1 MKNINNLRKE
11 IDQIDNKILNL
22 LKNRS
27 KIALKI
33 GTLKKAGLDNM
44 NLFRPERQAAI
55 LNRLFSKKSDLFREE
70 DIFNFWR
77 ELFSHQTSLQ
87 GKLEFL
93 APKSLEKIYKEIILL
108 SFGINTQI
116 NFFYDYNKA
125 FNIVKRKKNKLLIL
139 PFPGKLKGAN
149 WWIKENLKKLFIVAA
164 VPFINKDNIYPK
176 LVVLS
181 KHQPILTG
189 ETSFIYKTSSKQNNE
204 SFNQIAKLQ
213 SYYLYMT
220 NVLIRDKK
228 IKFIGAYPNLKLI
241 KK

>member
-1 MKNINNLRKE
+1 
-11 IDQIDNKILNL
+11 
-22 LKNRS
+22 
-27 KIALKI
+27 
-33 GTLKKAGLDNM
+33 M

-125 FNIVKRKKNKLLIL
+125 FNIVKR
-139 PFPGKLKGAN
+139 
-149 WWIKENLKKLFIVAA
+149 FIE
-164 VPFINKDNIYPK
+164 
-176 LVVLS
+176 
-181 KHQPILTG
+181 HW
-189 ETSFIYKTSSKQNNE
+189 
-204 SFNQIAKLQ
+204 
-213 SYYLYMT
+213 
-220 NVLIRDKK
+220 
-228 IKFIGAYPNLKLI
+228 
-241 KK
+241 